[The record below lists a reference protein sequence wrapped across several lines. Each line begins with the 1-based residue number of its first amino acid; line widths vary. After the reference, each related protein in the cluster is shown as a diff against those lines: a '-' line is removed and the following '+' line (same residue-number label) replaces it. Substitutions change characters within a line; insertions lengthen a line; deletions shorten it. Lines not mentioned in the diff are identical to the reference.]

1 MWPCMPHEHG
11 TRLINH
17 ADKGDEREAG
27 WCQGL
32 TPLSVWQ
39 PMPVHMLG
47 ACKKTLACACACMPA
62 RVQREAPERA
72 QGRSAWAVTCMKHSQ
87 QTSTRCGGSH
97 HNVAN
102 TKGPGGCGHPPLSN
116 RGAFKQMWHGD
127 KQGARMRPAAPHTPL
142 TCMLESCRPH
152 NSCCTHAAGW
162 RTGQDAGECR
172 LHHIM
177 RHGASRQ
184 HT

>member
-47 ACKKTLACACACMPA
+47 ACKKTLACACACICLPGSSM
-62 RVQREAPERA
+62 RLSCVHKEEAP
-72 QGRSAWAVTCMKHSQ
+72 G
-87 QTSTRCGGSH
+87 
-97 HNVAN
+97 
-102 TKGPGGCGHPPLSN
+102 L
-116 RGAFKQMWHGD
+116 
-127 KQGARMRPAAPHTPL
+127 
-142 TCMLESCRPH
+142 
-152 NSCCTHAAGW
+152 
-162 RTGQDAGECR
+162 
-172 LHHIM
+172 
-177 RHGASRQ
+177 
-184 HT
+184 